1 MRRAF
6 VKKGGGA
13 SREKAT
19 ICGEKTGVSCR
30 YLLVGKALA
39 RPFFHLAESQF
50 VEVIALQ
57 LDPMENTEKPVKPY
71 QPVAATA
78 LGIVFVSTASIF
90 IRFAQEEASSI
101 VIAAGRLLV
110 ASLVLVPIALIR
122 FQEQFKSLTRP
133 EWIKGSLS
141 GLFLALHFATWIT
154 SLEYTSVA
162 SSVVLVTTTPLW
174 VALLSPLILNEA
186 IHRSVFIGLII
197 SVAGG
202 VVVGLGNACSLSLDG
217 LACQAQV
224 FSGTAMLGNFLA
236 LFGAWMAAGYM
247 LMGRQLRKKL
257 NTVAYGALVYGVAA
271 VLLLFVVILRAEPI
285 RSYSAETYF
294 WLLALGL
301 FPQLLGHSLF
311 NWSLKYI
318 SAAYVSLTLL
328 GEPIGT
334 ILLALI
340 FLQESPSLLEGVGAG
355 LILIGIVIGS
365 LGRIRRVNGA

>member
-1 MRRAF
+1 
-6 VKKGGGA
+6 
-13 SREKAT
+13 
-19 ICGEKTGVSCR
+19 
-30 YLLVGKALA
+30 
-39 RPFFHLAESQF
+39 
-50 VEVIALQ
+50 
-57 LDPMENTEKPVKPY
+57 MEHTEKPGKPY

-78 LGIVFVSTASIF
+78 LGILFVSTASIF

-101 VIAAGRLLV
+101 VIAAGRLLI
-110 ASLVLVPIALIR
+110 ASLVLVPIALTR
-122 FQEQFKSLTRP
+122 FRDQLRGLSET
-133 EWIKGSLS
+133 EWVKAGLS

-174 VALLSPLILNEA
+174 VALLSPLILRERL
-186 IHRSVFIGLII
+186 HRAVLVGLAV

-202 VVVGLGNACSLSLDG
+202 VVVGLGNACHLVQGELV
-217 LACQAQV
+217 CQAQD
-224 FSGTAMLGNFLA
+224 FSGGAMLGNFLA

-257 NTVAYGALVYGVAA
+257 DTIPYTAVVYGTAA
-271 VLLLFVVILRAEPI
+271 VLLLIVVTIQAEPVF
-285 RSYSAETYF
+285 SYSGETYL
-294 WLLALGL
+294 WLLALGI

-334 ILLALI
+334 IILALI
-340 FLQESPSLLEGVGAG
+340 FLGESPLLLEGLGAG
-355 LILIGIVIGS
+355 LILMGIVIGS
-365 LGRIRRVNGA
+365 IGRIRRANGA

>member
-1 MRRAF
+1 
-6 VKKGGGA
+6 
-13 SREKAT
+13 
-19 ICGEKTGVSCR
+19 
-30 YLLVGKALA
+30 
-39 RPFFHLAESQF
+39 
-50 VEVIALQ
+50 
-57 LDPMENTEKPVKPY
+57 MEHSDTPIKPY
-71 QPVAATA
+71 QPILATA
-78 LGIVFVSTASIF
+78 LGILFVSTASIF

-101 VIAAGRLLV
+101 VIAGARLLI
-110 ASLVLVPIALIR
+110 ASLVLVPIALTR
-122 FQEQFKSLTRP
+122 FKDQLLGLTRA
-133 EWIKGSLS
+133 ELIKAGLS

-154 SLEYTSVA
+154 SLEFTSVA

-174 VALLSPLILNEA
+174 VALLSPLILKES
-186 IHRSVFIGLII
+186 IHRSVIIGLFV

-202 VVVGLGNACSLSLDG
+202 IVVGLGNACDLSQAG
-217 LACQAQV
+217 LVCRAQV
-224 FSGTAMLGNFLA
+224 FSGDAMLGNFLA

-257 NTVAYGALVYGVAA
+257 NTISYGALVYGVAA
-271 VLLLFVVILRAEPI
+271 ILLLLVVLVRRDPVF
-285 RSYSAETYF
+285 SYSGETYL
-294 WLLALGL
+294 WLLALGI

-340 FLQESPSLLEGVGAG
+340 FLRESPSLLEGVGAG

-365 LGRIRRVNGA
+365 LGRIRRPNGA